1 MCNMELNQLKYFLEV
16 AKHQHVTKSAEKL
29 HIAQPALTK
38 SIHRLEDELG
48 VPLFCANGRNIILTE
63 YGKFL
68 QDKLSPIMA
77 QLDAVPK
84 QLQAMAQL
92 ENETI
97 HLNVLAASTVVT
109 NAIILYQK
117 QHGNLHFQLM
127 QNSESKLYDIGI
139 TTRMP
144 NHAASDNRQSEF
156 VFNEQIYLA
165 VKQSHPL
172 AIKSEISLIEAADE
186 GFISLMG
193 SRQFRWICDRFCSH
207 AGFTPNIIFESDN
220 PAAVKNMIAAN
231 MGVGFWPEFTW
242 GELNNDD
249 IKLLKITEPLC
260 RRDIVFD
267 CNHNKSDN
275 SAVTDFFGFLRDYCA
290 SVQSKSAKHQ

>member
-1 MCNMELNQLKYFLEV
+1 MELNQLKYFLEV
-16 AKHQHVTKSAEKL
+16 AKRQHVTKSAEKL

-38 SIHRLEDELG
+38 SIHRLEEELG
-48 VPLFCANGRNIILTE
+48 VPLFCANGRNIMLTE

-68 QDKLSPIMA
+68 QTKLEPIIA
-77 QLDAVPK
+77 ELDAVPK
-84 QLQAMAQL
+84 MLKAMAQL

-109 NAIILYQK
+109 DAIILYQK
-117 QHGNLHFQLM
+117 QHANLHFQLM
-127 QNSESKLYDIGI
+127 QNSESKLYDIGV
-139 TTRMP
+139 TTRQP
-144 NHAASDNRQSEF
+144 HKTENQVSQSEF
-156 VFNEQIYLA
+156 VFTEQIFLA
-165 VKQSHPL
+165 VTRSHPL
-172 AIKSEISLIEAADE
+172 AAKSEISLIEAADE

-193 SRQFRWICDRFCSH
+193 SRQFRWICDRICSQ

-242 GELNNDD
+242 GELNNDS

-260 RRDIVFD
+260 QRDIVFD
-267 CNHNKSDN
+267 CNMNKSD
-275 SAVTDFFGFLRDYCA
+275 STAVLDFFEFLNKYCA
-290 SVQSKSAKHQ
+290 AVQSKSAQIKQI